1 MKILVAVPT
10 FENIYPD
17 TFKAIYGLNRGE
29 HQIYFDFVRGYDCA
43 TARNRIAQEALDTG
57 VDYVLMVDN
66 DVVLPHDALLNMTDD
81 LKEVCLGYYAHRD
94 NDNIYRGRTCI
105 CKLFTEHGAKYYNY
119 PLESEYTAQEMKER
133 KERGEYKIQ
142 IHGGGMGCALIKADL
157 FKQIE
162 YPWYD
167 WVNYKDDSRGMLS
180 EDLYFCEQ
188 CKKNGIKIYT
198 DTRVGCGHM
207 LRHVQWPT

>member
-17 TFKAIYGLNRGE
+17 TFKAIYGLNRGD
-29 HQIYFDFVRGYDCA
+29 HDVAFNFVRGYDCA
-43 TARNRIAQEALDTG
+43 TARNRIAQEALDEKA
-57 VDYVLMVDN
+57 DYVLMVDN
-66 DVVLPHDALLNMTDD
+66 DVVLPCDALLNLTDN

-94 NDNIYRGRTCI
+94 TDNIYRGRTCV
-105 CKLFTEHGAKYYNY
+105 CRLFDKDGHKYFNY
-119 PLESEYTAQEMKER
+119 PLESEYTADDMRSFREDET
-133 KERGEYKIQ
+133 YKIQ
-142 IHGGGMGCALIKADL
+142 IHGGGMGCAFIKTDV
-157 FKQIE
+157 FKRLD

-167 WVNYKDDSRGMLS
+167 WVNYADDHRGMLS
-180 EDLYFCEQ
+180 EDLFFCEK
-188 CKKNGIKIYT
+188 CKKAGIKIYT